1 MKKLS
6 VSEMKSVKGG
16 ACVYGPVCGTVC
28 LTQGTCSF
36 YTSLSNSPGYT
47 GGGGS
52 GNSYPGSPVPII
64 PPYVPPG
71 S

>member
-16 ACVYGPVCGTVC
+16 CNGGSTCGGWPCAYCPYYYGSSSGGST
-28 LTQGTCSF
+28 TYS
-36 YTSLSNSPGYT
+36 
-47 GGGGS
+47 GGGG
-52 GNSYPGSPVPII
+52 GVPYPSN

-71 S
+71 G